1 MRRETTTGRR
11 CERRAECLW
20 CPAAR
25 TLTRERTGLRLLQ
38 VEMFS
43 EEIQRMQMLGMQGA
57 AGMVKMK
64 QERMELLDEIVRD
77 AFRTDCVCVD
87 LGLRLA

>member
-1 MRRETTTGRR
+1 
-11 CERRAECLW
+11 
-20 CPAAR
+20 
-25 TLTRERTGLRLLQ
+25 
-38 VEMFS
+38 MFS